1 MLLVRHS
8 GAVSSKR
15 GVVLGV
21 TLIVATVAMVGEV
34 VRSLVVDVRK
44 DGTKRAQRDASRDD
58 AGAASAAGAAQPE
71 DGTEAG
77 DAVATT
83 AGGSASPD
91 GGGGAATPA
100 APSGP
105 SSWDLSALVCG
116 ASAEVSRDDSVS
128 QKEMVS

>member
-1 MLLVRHS
+1 MLIVRYS
-8 GAVSSKR
+8 GAVSDEH
-15 GVVLGV
+15 GVALGV
-21 TLIVATVAMVGEV
+21 ILIVATVAMVGEV
-34 VRSLVVDVRK
+34 VRSLVVDVRE

-77 DAVATT
+77 GAAAAA

-91 GGGGAATPA
+91 GGGGAVTPA
-100 APSGP
+100 APSRP

-116 ASAEVSRDDSVS
+116 ASVEVSHDDSES
-128 QKEMVS
+128 HKEMVS